1 MVGER
6 QDRVD
11 RSRQEVI
18 LRDATVVDDAA
29 LENLDIGADTSSWL
43 EEVSEIVAGLLAW
56 RDDPANRPLDRRVV
70 VADVDGEVVAVAAHE
85 CIEHERLGPLDDHR
99 YLMVVAVRA
108 DHRRD
113 GVARVLTESLFA
125 EMQTSGVQTVQW
137 LVHPEN
143 LASAGFSRSVFPE
156 ADETY
161 PPEDRPYI
169 KFVLA
174 L

>member
-1 MVGER
+1 MVGEG

-11 RSRQEVI
+11 LPRQEVI
-18 LRDATVVDDAA
+18 LRDATADDEAA
-29 LENLDIGADTSSWL
+29 LGSLDLGTAASSWF

-56 RDDPANRPLDRRVV
+56 RDDRASQRLARQVV
-70 VADVDGEVVAVAAHE
+70 VAEIEDEVVAVAAHE
-85 CIEHERLGPLDDHR
+85 CVEHERVGPLADHR

-108 DHRRD
+108 DHQRG
-113 GVARVLTESLFA
+113 GVARMLTESLFA
-125 EMQTSGVQTVQW
+125 AMQSSGAQTVQW

-143 LASAGFSRSVFPE
+143 LASTGFSRSVFPE